1 MAGAKEYLPGAKTTD
16 AGSFQ
21 EAPARLHFDRER
33 LGHVCRERRVARLDL
48 FGSAR
53 RPSCPWRLRVF
64 ASLRQDPRPSVSQ
77 RLWHSQEMA
86 LSPAASWVRLNA
98 ASACRKR
105 PVQCSQL
112 CGAWR
117 GFIPSSLSPTST
129 RPSGATRE
137 TTSATDHSHGGR

>member
-53 RPSCPWRLRVF
+53 RPSCPSRLCVL
-64 ASLRQDPRPSVSQ
+64 ASRPETLGEPALVALAGDGAQPCGVLGPVERGQ
-77 RLWHSQEMA
+77 RLPET
-86 LSPAASWVRLNA
+86 
-98 ASACRKR
+98 ASA
-105 PVQCSQL
+105 VL
-112 CGAWR
+112 
-117 GFIPSSLSPTST
+117 
-129 RPSGATRE
+129 
-137 TTSATDHSHGGR
+137 